1 MTQSV
6 CFCFFLYSGRTGRV
20 RHATLNMAS
29 LQWATRWTATSFS
42 LPITVE
48 TLETLCVTTTTPTSA
63 LKTKTMTSVWTI
75 AHIFA
80 KVKTNTH
87 HKRFCYCN
95 ELFDLTL
102 LGFFHRWILVQL
114 LHWLKSKWCVSPLW
128 VTYQESRWHLL
139 VWMARTKLLTETR
152 GDEDPTTKLCTIK
165 TWQNSIY
172 VPAYH

>member
-6 CFCFFLYSGRTGRV
+6 CFFFYSGRTGRV
-20 RHATLNMAS
+20 RHAMPNMAS
-29 LQWATRWTATSFS
+29 LQWATRWTATSCS
-42 LPITVE
+42 LAITVE
-48 TLETLCVTTTTPTSA
+48 TLATLCVTTTIPTSA

-75 AHIFA
+75 AHNFA

-87 HKRFCYCN
+87 HTRFCCCN

-128 VTYQESRWHLL
+128 VTYQEFRWHLL
-139 VWMARTKLLTETR
+139 VRMARTKLLTETC
-152 GDEDPTTKLCTIK
+152 GDEDPTTELCTIK
-165 TWQNSIY
+165 TWQNPNY
-172 VPAYH
+172 VPAHH